1 MQSDT
6 PGIKRQAEILV
17 TGKPEAFGRLV
28 SEVIEAGPGRTYD
41 LRVTFAEHVDE
52 LLRLVR
58 DREFDVFIVIADDIS
73 FSYETSKPSRE
84 GFEVSYEKEISS
96 AITIKTSNSRS
107 RTSLKSSS
115 TCSAKVTRRSYV
127 RPGPASITSETS
139 RPKASGL
146 PVTRI
151 SA

>member
-58 DREFDVFIVIADDIS
+58 DREFGVFIVIADDIF
-73 FSYETSKPSRE
+73 FSYETSNQYFIKKKFKFQLLSNISR
-84 GFEVSYEKEISS
+84 
-96 AITIKTSNSRS
+96 N
-107 RTSLKSSS
+107 
-115 TCSAKVTRRSYV
+115 
-127 RPGPASITSETS
+127 
-139 RPKASGL
+139 
-146 PVTRI
+146 
-151 SA
+151 